1 MTNDSNPRPVNTKLQ
16 VEIDAKLN
24 QRKVQ
29 KIEPKR
35 RTRIEKMTLIM
46 SWFMVILMVGGM
58 FYAAVNALG
67 WM

>member
-1 MTNDSNPRPVNTKLQ
+1 MTNDSNSRPVNTKLQ
-16 VEIDAKLN
+16 AEIDAKLN

>member
-1 MTNDSNPRPVNTKLQ
+1 MTNDCNSRPVNTKLQ
-16 VEIDAKLN
+16 AEIDAKLN